1 MNHPKGL
8 LAARVLEDRPV
19 GAVYRRFSRGQAVVE
34 LALVLPFVLLLT
46 LGVVDVA
53 RLFSAYV
60 ALTDG
65 VREAALF
72 AGEGNGSTKWCAIPP
87 ADVIACPAGSVGHE
101 FPNPD
106 NIAYQIQF
114 DAVGLDPARVTMDA
128 PVCVPDP
135 CSGTGSVTV
144 IVSYRFSLVTPILSQ
159 LFGDGVTV
167 TASTTAKVLP

>member
-1 MNHPKGL
+1 MDPPKGL
-8 LAARVLEDRPV
+8 LAAGVPRDRSV
-19 GAVYRRFSRGQAVVE
+19 AAAHGRFSRGQAVVE
-34 LALVLPFVLLLT
+34 LALVLPFVLLVT

-60 ALTDG
+60 ALNDG

-72 AGEGNGSTKWCAIPP
+72 AGDGDGYTKWCAIPP
-87 ADVIACPAGSVGHE
+87 ADVIACPAESAGHE

-114 DAVGLDPARVTMDA
+114 DAVGLDPARVTMVA

-135 CSGTGSVTV
+135 CGGTGSVTV
-144 IVSYRFSLVTPILSQ
+144 VVSYRFALVTPILSQ
-159 LFGDGVTV
+159 VLGDGVTI